1 VPVGL
6 AVASS
11 HSRVKLDHLGW
22 DKPQPSGYD
31 TNNQHFVSLNAY
43 HKSLPIP
50 QASVV
55 EEDSE
60 SPSTIAA

>member
-1 VPVGL
+1 
-6 AVASS
+6 
-11 HSRVKLDHLGW
+11 LDHLGW
-22 DKPQPSGYD
+22 NKPQPSGYD
-31 TNNQHFVSLNAY
+31 TNNQHFVSLNAH